1 MAIKRAQEKT
11 PDSTLTHEQ
20 VMQANIELHSKL
32 ADAYNKN
39 EPHFYPE
46 NVKKV
51 DAIIARLVKETG
63 ARKVL
68 DLGCGTGFMIDI
80 TKKHVTE
87 IHGVDITTAMMDKI
101 DRLGDCKIEL
111 HVGDACTF
119 REGAGSFDLVTG
131 YSFLHH
137 LFDVNPVL
145 ETAYEALKSGGKA
158 YFDLDPNFYF
168 WDGVGTLDRAGTYDP
183 IVKREIEMVTY
194 KDEDIEAK
202 FGIKG
207 EVFNS
212 AEFGKSYAGGFKE
225 EAMTAMLRSI
235 GFKQI
240 EFFYHWFVGQGLM
253 INDPALPKAQQ
264 MERAAIVDGLLQKA
278 LPLSRNLYKYVGFIA
293 TK

>member
-1 MAIKRAQEKT
+1 MSVKRAHEVSSQ
-11 PDSTLTHEQ
+11 LTHEQ
-20 VMQANIELHSKL
+20 VMQANIELHSKM

-51 DAIIARLVKETG
+51 DGIVARLVNETK
-63 ARKVL
+63 AKKLL

-80 TKKHVTE
+80 AKRHVSE
-87 IHGVDITTAMMDKI
+87 IHGVDITTAMMDRI
-101 DRLGDCKIEL
+101 DRSGDCAIEL
-111 HVGDACTF
+111 HVADACTF
-119 REGAGSFDLVTG
+119 REGSGSFDMVTG

-137 LFDVNPVL
+137 LFDVEPVL
-145 ETAYEALKSGGKA
+145 QTAYAALKSGGKA
-158 YFDLDPNFYF
+158 YFDLDPNGYF
-168 WDGVGTLDRAGTYDP
+168 WEGIGALDRNGTYDA

-212 AEFGKSYAGGFKE
+212 AEYGKAFTGGFKE
-225 EAMTAMLRSI
+225 ETLVPMLKRV
-235 GFKQI
+235 GFTQV

-253 INDPALPKAQQ
+253 INDPALPKPQQ
-264 MERAAIVDGLLQKA
+264 MERAAIVDGVLQRA